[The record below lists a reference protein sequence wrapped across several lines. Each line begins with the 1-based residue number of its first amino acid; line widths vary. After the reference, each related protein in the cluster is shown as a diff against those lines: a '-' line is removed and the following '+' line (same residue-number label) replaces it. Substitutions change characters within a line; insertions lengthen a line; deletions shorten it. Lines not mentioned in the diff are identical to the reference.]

1 MIITIAS
8 FKGGVGKTTTALHL
22 ADWLSVQRR
31 IKSVVLADS
40 DPNAT
45 ALKWYQRGAQKNFV
59 VLDADADLDTP
70 NHLVIDTPAR
80 TSPAELG
87 PMLAGSGL
95 VIVPTNCSAFSLEA
109 TVDTLINLKIDDSKF
124 AVLLTMVPTRG
135 TKREAKARAALD
147 AIQIPVF
154 DAVIHDRV
162 VFEDAEL
169 AGETTRTYRSGAA
182 AWADYDALGN
192 EIKKGWLK

>member
-31 IKSVVLADS
+31 IKSVVLADR

-45 ALKWYQRGAQKNFV
+45 ATKWYHRGLQTNFRV
-59 VLDADADLDTP
+59 IDAETDVEQPT
-70 NHLVIDTPAR
+70 HLVIDTPAR
-80 TSPAELG
+80 TSPVELG

-109 TVDTLINLKIDDSKF
+109 TVDTLIHLKIDIRKF

-182 AWADYDALGN
+182 AWADYEALGQ
-192 EIKKGWLK
+192 EIKKGWLN